1 MSLNSSSPALGTFT
15 KILEKKGPQTNSHK
29 NLRLVSSAGDGTFSS
44 LSKNKLIK
52 TYRPG
57 HVETSKEQNKET
69 RKKCIM
75 TEVWV
80 VEEML
85 VLE

>member
-1 MSLNSSSPALGTFT
+1 MSNLT
-15 KILEKKGPQTNSHK
+15 KSK
-29 NLRLVSSAGDGTFSS
+29 
-44 LSKNKLIK
+44 LSK

-57 HVETSKEQNKET
+57 HMETSKEENKET

-75 TEVWV
+75 TEAWV

>member
-1 MSLNSSSPALGTFT
+1 M
-15 KILEKKGPQTNSHK
+15 
-29 NLRLVSSAGDGTFSS
+29 SS
-44 LSKNKLIK
+44 LTKSKLSK

-57 HVETSKEQNKET
+57 HMETSKEQNKET

-75 TEVWV
+75 TEAWV